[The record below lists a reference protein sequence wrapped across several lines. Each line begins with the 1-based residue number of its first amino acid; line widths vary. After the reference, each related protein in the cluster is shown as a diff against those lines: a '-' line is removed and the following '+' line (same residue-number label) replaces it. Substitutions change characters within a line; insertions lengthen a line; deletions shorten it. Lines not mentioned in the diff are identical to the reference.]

1 MRKTVP
7 LILMTLVAI
16 SVFPRIACAIDEAES
31 ASVYNQAGTLYR
43 EGKFSESLEL
53 FEQLIGKEIANPD
66 LLYNAANA
74 AYRLDLLGK
83 AVLYLERAL
92 RLAPSDEDALS
103 NLAFINSIKQDKDP
117 VNDNPVVAFIT
128 RRYNAVNINSAA
140 LWSGLSFA
148 LAMLCATGI
157 LIMTDWKRLTAAG
170 ITAMCSVI
178 FILSTG
184 MLIEKV
190 HHRNTV
196 TEAVIMVENAQAYSG
211 PGADNTHIFTVHEG
225 TKVEIQRRQDA
236 WNLIRLKSGAGAWVK
251 ADSMER
257 I

>member
-7 LILMTLVAI
+7 LILITFIFL
-16 SVFPRIACAIDEAES
+16 SVSSRIACAVSEAGS
-31 ASVYNQAGTLYR
+31 ASVYNRAGTLYR
-43 EGKFSESLEL
+43 EGKFSEALEL
-53 FEQLIGKEIANPD
+53 YEQLIGNGIASPD
-66 LLYNAANA
+66 LFYNTANA
-74 AYRLDLLGK
+74 AYRLDSLGK

-117 VNDNPVVAFIT
+117 VNDNPVVAFII
-128 RRYNAVNINSAA
+128 RRYNAVNIDSAA

-148 LAMLCATGI
+148 VAMFCATGI

-196 TEAVIMVENAQAYSG
+196 VEAVIMVENAQAYSG
-211 PGADNTHIFTVHEG
+211 PDTDNTHIFTAHEG

-236 WNLIRLKSGAGAWVK
+236 WNLIRLKSGAGAWVE
-251 ADSMER
+251 ADVMEK